1 MDQQRILMMFPD
13 MDSEELYTI
22 QALMKNMNSDQE
34 NTFLAIYKGRRR
46 DRQLMVILCILG
58 YFGIAGIHRLLMGDI
73 LLGILYIFTVGL
85 CFIGTTVDLVNINQL
100 TIRYNTGQANESAK
114 LVWSINQGH

>member
-1 MDQQRILMMFPD
+1 MDQQRILMMFPE
-13 MDSEELYTI
+13 MDSEELYTL

-58 YFGIAGIHRLLMGDI
+58 YFGVAGIHRLLMGDI
-73 LLGILYIFTVGL
+73 LLGVLYFFTVGL

-100 TIRYNTGQANESAK
+100 TLRYNTGQANQSAK
-114 LVWSINQGH
+114 MVWSISQGQ